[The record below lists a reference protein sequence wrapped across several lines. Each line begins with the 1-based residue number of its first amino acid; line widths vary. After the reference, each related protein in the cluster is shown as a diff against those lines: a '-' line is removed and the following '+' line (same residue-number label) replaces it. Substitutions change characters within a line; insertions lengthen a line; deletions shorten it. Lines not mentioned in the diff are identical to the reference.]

1 MEITVRY
8 FTVLRKLTEKK
19 QEKLNIKE
27 DSTLE
32 DLLALLT
39 KRYGES
45 FERYV
50 SSGRARKGLQI
61 VFLLNGQDIAQSDG
75 LKTTLHNG
83 DTITLM
89 PPIAG
94 G

>member
-19 QEKLNIKE
+19 QERLNIKE

-32 DLLALLT
+32 DMLALLI
-39 KRYGES
+39 KRYGEH

-50 SSGRARKGLQI
+50 SSGRVKKGIQM
-61 VFLLNGQDIAQSDG
+61 VFLLNGQDVAQYDG

-83 DTITLM
+83 DTVTLM

>member
-19 QEKLNIKE
+19 QEKLKIKE
-27 DSTLE
+27 DSTIE
-32 DLLALLT
+32 DMLTLLIE
-39 KRYGES
+39 RYGES

-50 SSGRARKGLQI
+50 SSGRVKKGLQMVI
-61 VFLLNGQDIAQSDG
+61 LLNGQDTAQFDG

-83 DTITLM
+83 DTVALM

>member
-8 FTVLRKLTEKK
+8 FTVLRRITEKR
-19 QEKLNIKE
+19 QESLKMKE

-32 DLLALLT
+32 DMLLIIT
-39 KRYGES
+39 EKYGKN

-50 SSGRARKGLQI
+50 SSGIGKKGLRLI
-61 VFLLNGQDIAQSDG
+61 FLLNGKDAIQFEG
-75 LKTTLHNG
+75 LKTRLHEG
-83 DTITLM
+83 DTVALM

>member
-1 MEITVRY
+1 MEIMVRY
-8 FTVLRKLTEKK
+8 FTILRKLTEKK
-19 QEKLNIKE
+19 QEKLKIKE

-32 DLLALLT
+32 DMLTLLT

-45 FERYV
+45 FERYA
-50 SSGRARKGLQI
+50 SSGRVKKGLQM
-61 VFLLNGQDIAQSDG
+61 VFLLNGEDITQFNG
-75 LKTTLHNG
+75 LKTMLHNG
-83 DTITLM
+83 DIVTLM

>member
-50 SSGRARKGLQI
+50 SPRRVKKRVQM
-61 VFLLNGQDIAQSDG
+61 VFFLNGKDTAQADG
-75 LKTTLHNG
+75 LKTMLRNG
-83 DTITLM
+83 DTVTLM

>member
-8 FTVLRKLTEKK
+8 FTILRKLTEKK
-19 QEKLNIKE
+19 QEKLNIKVG
-27 DSTLE
+27 STLE
-32 DLLALLT
+32 DMLALLI

-50 SSGRARKGLQI
+50 SSGKAKKGVQM
-61 VFLLNGQDIAQSDG
+61 VFLLNGKDIAQFDG

>member
-8 FTVLRKLTEKK
+8 FTVLRRITEKR
-19 QEKLNIKE
+19 QESLKMKG

-32 DLLALLT
+32 DMLVILT
-39 KRYGES
+39 EKYGKN

-50 SSGRARKGLQI
+50 SSGIGKKGLRL
-61 VFLLNGQDIAQSDG
+61 VFLLNGKDVTQFEG
-75 LKTTLHNG
+75 LKTRLHEG
-83 DTITLM
+83 DTLALM

>member
-19 QEKLNIKE
+19 QEKLDIKVGSTFE
-27 DSTLE
+27 DI
-32 DLLALLT
+32 LALLI
-39 KRYGES
+39 KRYGEG

-50 SSGRARKGLQI
+50 SSGRVKKGVQM

>member
-8 FTVLRKLTEKK
+8 FTVLRRITEKR
-19 QEKLNIKE
+19 QESLKMKK

-32 DLLALLT
+32 DTLVILT
-39 KRYGES
+39 EKYGKN

-50 SSGRARKGLQI
+50 SSGIGRKGLRLI
-61 VFLLNGQDIAQSDG
+61 FLLNGKDVAQFEG
-75 LKTTLHNG
+75 LRTRLHEG
-83 DTITLM
+83 DTVALM